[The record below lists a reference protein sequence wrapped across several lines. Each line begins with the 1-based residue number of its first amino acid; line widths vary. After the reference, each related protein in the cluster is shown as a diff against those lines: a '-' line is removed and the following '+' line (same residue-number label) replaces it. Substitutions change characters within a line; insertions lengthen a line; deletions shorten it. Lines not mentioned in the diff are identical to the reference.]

1 LSVTVQHTDAAVV
14 TELHFFGW
22 ISPEG
27 VAEVLL
33 FALVACVHIRMT
45 IKGLQS
51 SNTCMHRLK
60 TLSVGRPLD
69 RAQPALSLAHGRQ
82 LN

>member
-22 ISPEG
+22 IFPEG

-51 SNTCMHRLK
+51 SNTCMHCL